1 LYLVDSLVDQELSSL
16 PEMEAFRLVDD
27 PSNRFE
33 LLMKPLF
40 GKYVV
45 RDVEGYISM
54 MSPSIKVRL
63 GGNLTRGPNGN
74 DESKVAIALFPVAH
88 EVNCRTMRLSSAS
101 KGCVHVATML
111 PSAQKGI
118 EVILLW

>member
-1 LYLVDSLVDQELSSL
+1 LYLVNSLVDQELSSL
-16 PEMEAFRLVDD
+16 PEMEAFRLVDN

-33 LLMKPLF
+33 LLMKPLVE
-40 GKYVV
+40 KYVV

-54 MSPSIKVRL
+54 MSPSTKVRL

-88 EVNCRTMRLSSAS
+88 EVVYT
-101 KGCVHVATML
+101 
-111 PSAQKGI
+111 Q
-118 EVILLW
+118 